1 METQV
6 TTKKEASLKPAQVK
20 QLALDYLL
28 DKRKSVS
35 LFKMMEPDELSALCE
50 RLEEV
55 LQAKYEAQAKQAEK
69 ERIEKA
75 KKDSAISKTI
85 DHLASQGF
93 TFDPKVISEMLT
105 KSITPVEEKGASSAE
120 VTAERSQPAN
130 QNVIGEGEGHVT
142 TTVRQV

>member
-6 TTKKEASLKPAQVK
+6 TTKKEASLKPAQIK

-35 LFKMMEPDELSALCE
+35 LFKMMEPDELSALCK

-55 LQAKYEAQAKQAEK
+55 LKAKYEAQAKQAEK

-93 TFDPKVISEMLT
+93 TFDHKVISEMLT
-105 KSITPVEEKGASSAE
+105 KNITPVEEKDPSEAKAT
-120 VTAERSQPAN
+120 VAHTQPGN
-130 QNVIGEGEGHVT
+130 QSTIGEGAAHVT